1 MQYSYSCYLSKFY
14 TQLYRACTQY
24 GDAMVRRLVWHSAK
38 YLWRVDLPLFLRL
51 TRSHNKT
58 RVNLR
63 HLKIAKIFLKIV
75 GFPVFL
81 TQNSKILAVRKSC
94 QNWFI
99 ANVVVLVSTTAIL
112 SRGVLPCVL
121 PVMNEEIA
129 RKERRIGNYYNHEL
143 RHYLVRY
150 IGTLFRPFS
159 SSVKLIIHY
168 LPIETRPLFQL
179 T

>member
-1 MQYSYSCYLSKFY
+1 MWPS
-14 TQLYRACTQY
+14 
-24 GDAMVRRLVWHSAK
+24 DVRRLVWHSAK

-63 HLKIAKIFLKIV
+63 HVKIAKIFLKIV

-129 RKERRIGNYYNHEL
+129 RKERRIDVQYRQYKAREILSGFIMQ
-143 RHYLVRY
+143 LVPVFFTQMQ
-150 IGTLFRPFS
+150 IPN
-159 SSVKLIIHY
+159 
-168 LPIETRPLFQL
+168 TRG
-179 T
+179 